1 MRNHLMDYVFLF
13 HPPKS
18 GLEIQIN
25 KSITINDYV
34 YNDLPID
41 YNGKEVRV
49 GLGADGLV
57 KLSVSAFF
65 VMKLNVCCPTSHAN
79 KLSVGRFIGVPSP
92 QKIGQSLKSLASMR
106 SSKTC
111 EIWLHPT
118 THRCVFLL
126 NNWILASFYYSLFY
140 QSRHCWWPFT
150 WGMKAFSGHAKS
162 PMCLQLTFL
171 WWIQASILTNEKN
184 AT

>member
-1 MRNHLMDYVFLF
+1 MDYVFLF

-65 VMKLNVCCPTSHAN
+65 VMKLNVCYPKSHAN

-111 EIWLHPT
+111 EI
-118 THRCVFLL
+118 
-126 NNWILASFYYSLFY
+126 
-140 QSRHCWWPFT
+140 
-150 WGMKAFSGHAKS
+150 
-162 PMCLQLTFL
+162 
-171 WWIQASILTNEKN
+171 
-184 AT
+184 